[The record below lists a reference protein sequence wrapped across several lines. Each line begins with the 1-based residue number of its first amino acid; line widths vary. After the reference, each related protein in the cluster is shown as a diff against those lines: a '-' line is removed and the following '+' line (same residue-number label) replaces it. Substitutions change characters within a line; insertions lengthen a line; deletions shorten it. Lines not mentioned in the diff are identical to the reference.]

1 MTHPNIVFSHRQRV
15 EAGSEVTYT
24 GVLPERYGKQF
35 VINLHSIFYA
45 AGWGITASRWV
56 NVAVRSATLFFT
68 SIYPSTLALSL
79 CHTTAAR
86 SVIYAA
92 RSAYTA
98 VRSVHLHSFSILF
111 NHFNSI
117 DAPDL
122 PLMML
127 SRGWVEAVI
136 NTLRQDPRAARTLL
150 LLREGGEISAERALT
165 QAGRQLL
172 DNTQHHYSD
181 AETRQGTTIQWYSHL
196 SNVDIDTNRMVGL
209 TSMEFYTRLI
219 DYGARNGGYV
229 PKVTQLRGSC
239 MFHSIR
245 KSIACPREYSN
256 THLRRQVI
264 CFIIDNF
271 DILWPML
278 NFSIKGN
285 YGHLRLTPEEYAAKE
300 SDGTLTDLE
309 REDYNAP
316 GPFSVILYLEQLA
329 RPSFFGDEI
338 VLLVISM
345 MWRVRIMVINGQTLA
360 PIKIRHR
367 GPAMKADMILVH
379 CNNNH
384 YIPMHEYPALC
395 PI

>member
-1 MTHPNIVFSHRQRV
+1 M
-15 EAGSEVTYT
+15 
-24 GVLPERYGKQF
+24 LPCDRPPF
-35 VINLHSIFYA
+35 HSQAFIQ
-45 AGWGITASRWV
+45 
-56 NVAVRSATLFFT
+56 
-68 SIYPSTLALSL
+68 
-79 CHTTAAR
+79 
-86 SVIYAA
+86 
-92 RSAYTA
+92 
-98 VRSVHLHSFSILF
+98 VHLHSVMRQVSAARLPHDRSSMPHDRPIQQYDRFTCTVF
-111 NHFNSI
+111 NPFQHFNSI

-127 SRGWVEAVI
+127 SRGWVEAGI
-136 NTLRQDPRAARTLL
+136 NTLRQDPRAARILL
-150 LLREGGEISAERALT
+150 LLREGGEISAEERALT

-229 PKVTQLRGSC
+229 PKVTQPRGSC

-316 GPFSVILYLEQLA
+316 GPFSVIQYLEQLA

-345 MWRVRIMVINGQTLA
+345 MWRIRITVINGQTLA

>member
-1 MTHPNIVFSHRQRV
+1 MRQV
-15 EAGSEVTYT
+15 S
-24 GVLPERYGKQF
+24 
-35 VINLHSIFYA
+35 
-45 AGWGITASRWV
+45 
-56 NVAVRSATLFFT
+56 
-68 SIYPSTLALSL
+68 
-79 CHTTAAR
+79 AAR
-86 SVIYAA
+86 LLHD
-92 RSAYTA
+92 RSSMPHDRPIRLCDRFTCT
-98 VRSVHLHSFSILF
+98 VFNLF
-111 NHFNSI
+111 QHFNSI

-127 SRGWVEAVI
+127 SRGWVEAGI

-150 LLREGGEISAERALT
+150 LLREGGEISAEERALT

-219 DYGARNGGYV
+219 EEICTKSDTTEEQLHV
-229 PKVTQLRGSC
+229 PQHSQVHSLSTGIFQHSSC
-239 MFHSIR
+239 
-245 KSIACPREYSN
+245 
-256 THLRRQVI
+256 RQVI

-309 REDYNAP
+309 REDYSAP
-316 GPFSVILYLEQLA
+316 GPFFVIQYLEQLA
-329 RPSFFGDEI
+329 RPGFFGDEI
-338 VLLVISM
+338 ILLVISM
-345 MWRVRIMVINGQTLA
+345 MWRIRIMVINGQTLT

-384 YIPMHEYPALC
+384 YIPMREYPALC
-395 PI
+395 LI

>member
-1 MTHPNIVFSHRQRV
+1 MVS
-15 EAGSEVTYT
+15 
-24 GVLPERYGKQF
+24 
-35 VINLHSIFYA
+35 NLWSIFILYFTPLDA
-45 AGWGITASRWV
+45 ARWGITASRWA
-56 NVAVRSATLFFT
+56 NVAVRLATLLFT

-79 CHTTAAR
+79 CRTTATR

-127 SRGWVEAVI
+127 SRGWVEAGI

-150 LLREGGEISAERALT
+150 LLREGGEISAEERALT

-172 DNTQHHYSD
+172 DNTQHHYPD

-229 PKVTQLRGSC
+229 PKVTQPRGSC

-316 GPFSVILYLEQLA
+316 GPFSVIQYLEQLA

-345 MWRVRIMVINGQTLA
+345 MWRVRITVINGQTLA

-367 GPAMKADMILVH
+367 GPAMRADMILVH

-384 YIPMHEYPALC
+384 YIPMREYPALC

>member
-1 MTHPNIVFSHRQRV
+1 MVS
-15 EAGSEVTYT
+15 
-24 GVLPERYGKQF
+24 
-35 VINLHSIFYA
+35 NLWSIFILYFTPLDA
-45 AGWGITASRWV
+45 ARWGITASRWA
-56 NVAVRSATLFFT
+56 NVVVRSATLLFT

-79 CHTTAAR
+79 CCTTATR

-127 SRGWVEAVI
+127 SRGWVEAGI

-150 LLREGGEISAERALT
+150 LLREGGEISAEERAL
-165 QAGRQLL
+165 AGRQLL
-172 DNTQHHYSD
+172 DNTQHHYPD

-229 PKVTQLRGSC
+229 PKVTQPRGSC

-245 KSIACPREYSN
+245 KSIACLREYSN

-316 GPFSVILYLEQLA
+316 GPFSVIQYLEQLA

-345 MWRVRIMVINGQTLA
+345 MWRVRITVINGQTLA

-367 GPAMKADMILVH
+367 GPAMRADMILVH

-384 YIPMHEYPALC
+384 YIPMHE
-395 PI
+395 